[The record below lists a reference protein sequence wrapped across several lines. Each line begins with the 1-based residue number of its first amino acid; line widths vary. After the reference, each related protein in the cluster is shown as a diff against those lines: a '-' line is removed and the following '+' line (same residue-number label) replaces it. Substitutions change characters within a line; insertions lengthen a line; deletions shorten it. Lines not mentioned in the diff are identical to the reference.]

1 MPPQSTTARGYGT
14 QHQTLRKTW
23 APLVEQGAVTCPR
36 CARPIT
42 PGQAWDL
49 GHHDTDRTRYTGP
62 EHQRC
67 NRAAGADARATGHP
81 SDAGATATAPPSHNH
96 PPHARW

>member
-1 MPPQSTTARGYGT
+1 MPPRSTTARGYGT

-23 APLVEQGAVTCPR
+23 APLVDAGQVTCPR

-42 PGQAWDL
+42 PGQPWDL

-62 EHQRC
+62 EHRTC
-67 NRAAGADARATGHP
+67 NRAAGAAKGNRSPLRRRRPAASTIRQP
-81 SDAGATATAPPSHNH
+81 STAL
-96 PPHARW
+96 RW

>member
-67 NRAAGADARATGHP
+67 NRAAGGHH
-81 SDAGATATAPPSHNH
+81 SDDAGEPPSHNH
-96 PPHARW
+96 PPHSDGDHDRSDH

>member
-67 NRAAGADARATGHP
+67 NRAAGAVKGNRSPLRRRRRTTITQP
-81 SDAGATATAPPSHNH
+81 STAL
-96 PPHARW
+96 RW